1 VSTKVAVDWCN
12 FLRDLCSYELLQEP
26 TQLGGPGHTVAINE
40 SIVAKRKPG
49 SADGGPVPPMWVFGA
64 VDLQT
69 KEFFMEVVQ
78 QRDAATLLPIIRQN
92 ILPGS
97 RIWSVER
104 AAYCGLPGLGYV
116 HETVNHSRRFVD
128 PVTGAHTNNVEAR
141 WNACKATMKRRYGVP
156 REQVPA
162 YLDEYMWRCRRS
174 PSDVFLDILEA
185 MRRRYP
191 C

>member
-1 VSTKVAVDWCN
+1 MPRADRSRPCGSSVRSTSRPRSFSW
-12 FLRDLCSYELLQEP
+12 RSYCSVTLQP
-26 TQLGGPGHTVAINE
+26 CCQSYVRISSPAAGFGPSNG
-40 SIVAKRKPG
+40 
-49 SADGGPVPPMWVFGA
+49 
-64 VDLQT
+64 
-69 KEFFMEVVQ
+69 
-78 QRDAATLLPIIRQN
+78 LPIAGCRGWDMSTR
-92 ILPGS
+92 L
-97 RIWSVER
+97 
-104 AAYCGLPGLGYV
+104 
-116 HETVNHSRRFVD
+116 NHSRQFVD